1 MVLYVGCAR
10 RSACRGVVSATRA
23 LPEGPIPVHPGPGEG
38 WLHGEGQRPTP
49 LPWGRFRPIQGG
61 GYPLPWADFGPSS
74 KEGRDS
80 PTIPRS
86 PGGSKGSLRRTRG
99 GSADTW

>member
-10 RSACRGVVSATRA
+10 RGMRRGVASSTRA

-86 PGGSKGSLRRTRG
+86 LAGRTRNIP
-99 GSADTW
+99 TR